1 MLKLKSTICGAI
13 AALLLTSGVHAAT
26 ITDNLGEF
34 NFTGSS
40 PFPSAVQIVGTFM
53 FDIPAGD
60 TILSASLTGTFGNSV
75 NTSSSPFDI
84 FGDGVF
90 IGQCTAPAPC
100 FTDGLDPFDFSV
112 LNLADLA
119 DGELVLTVVQTN
131 PFAIRLGATVL
142 TINTLN
148 DPVSAVPLPAALPLF
163 ASTLVGLSLM
173 SRRRKSKIT

>member
-34 NFTGSS
+34 NFEGAA
-40 PFPSAVQIVGTFM
+40 PFLSAEQTVGTFM
-53 FDIPAGD
+53 FDIPVGD
-60 TILSASLTGTFGNSV
+60 TILSASLTGTFGNSF
-75 NTSSSPFDI
+75 NTSSSPFKI
-84 FGDGVF
+84 FGDGEF
-90 IGQCTAPAPC
+90 IGACTVSAPC

-112 LNLADLA
+112 NLADLA
-119 DGELVLTVVQTN
+119 DGELVLTVVQT
-131 PFAIRLGATVL
+131 AAHTIRLGATVL